1 MNIESFVYYI
11 FYTFISDI
19 FSSAELIF
27 SDISTN
33 TVLILSNEFY
43 TFSYALG
50 QYSVFSPAILVVIV
64 GITGA
69 GLYVVFV
76 LVSGAQ
82 EVLP

>member
-1 MNIESFVYYI
+1 MNIESFIFYI

-27 SDISTN
+27 SDVETN
-33 TVLILSNEFY
+33 TVLLLSSEFY
-43 TFSYALG
+43 SFSYSIG
-50 QYSVFSPAILVVIV
+50 SYSIFMPVVLVAIF

-69 GLYVVFV
+69 GLYVVFF
-76 LVSGAQ
+76 LISGAQ

>member
-1 MNIESFVYYI
+1 MNIESFVFYI

-19 FSSAELIF
+19 FSSAELVF
-27 SDISTN
+27 NSVATN
-33 TVLILSNEFY
+33 TVLILSSEFY
-43 TFSYALG
+43 TFAYQITG
-50 QYSVFSPAILVVIV
+50 YNVFMPVIFVVIL

-76 LVSGAQ
+76 LISGAQ